1 MSEKDLKI
9 KTGVLKRYVQEA
21 NSYKTEVQKQS
32 SKINSLKES
41 QEPDEYMIKK
51 AGEVLQESKQMF
63 SLASK
68 NVQKARLELE
78 SLLTSYGEEKNDEL
92 KTNAQ
97 QMIQKALEFEN
108 NNAA

>member
-1 MSEKDLKI
+1 
-9 KTGVLKRYVQEA
+9 
-21 NSYKTEVQKQS
+21 
-32 SKINSLKES
+32 
-41 QEPDEYMIKK
+41 
-51 AGEVLQESKQMF
+51 MF

-78 SLLTSYGEEKNDEL
+78 SLLTSYGEEKNEEL

>member
-41 QEPDEYMIKK
+41 QEPDEYMIK

>member
-41 QEPDEYMIKK
+41 QEPDEYMIK
-51 AGEVLQESKQMF
+51 VIFF
-63 SLASK
+63 S
-68 NVQKARLELE
+68 
-78 SLLTSYGEEKNDEL
+78 
-92 KTNAQ
+92 
-97 QMIQKALEFEN
+97 F
-108 NNAA
+108 